1 MPKFVTVATTDEL
14 GLGGAK
20 QVHVDGK
27 TLALFNL
34 AGTYYAIDDTCPH
47 RGGSLS
53 QGAIEGDQVTCPRHG
68 AVFRITSGE
77 VLRPP
82 AQTAV
87 AGYTVRVAAVEVVQ
101 RAEPIEDPAKDLK
114 TLVVD
119 EATTEVRIR

>member
-1 MPKFVTVATTDEL
+1 MKIVVIGGSGRIGTIVMCKEEGREMPTFVTVATTDEL

-20 QVHVDGK
+20 QVQVDGK

-53 QGAIEGDQVTCPRHG
+53 QGAIEGEQVTCPRHG
-68 AVFRITSGE
+68 AVFRITTGE

-87 AGYTVRVAAVEVVQ
+87 AGYTVRVSGKNVEV
-101 RAEPIEDPAKDLK
+101 EI
-114 TLVVD
+114 
-119 EATTEVRIR
+119 

>member
-1 MPKFVTVATTDEL
+1 MCKEEGREMPTFVTVATTDEL

-27 TLALFNL
+27 TLALFNV
-34 AGTYYAIDDTCPH
+34 AGTYYALDDTCPH

-53 QGAIEGDQVTCPRHG
+53 QGAIAGEQVTCPRHG
-68 AVFRITSGE
+68 AVFRITTGE

-87 AGYTVRVAAVEVVQ
+87 AGYTVRVSGKNVEV
-101 RAEPIEDPAKDLK
+101 EI
-114 TLVVD
+114 
-119 EATTEVRIR
+119 

>member
-1 MPKFVTVATTDEL
+1 MKIVVIGGSGRIGTTVMCKEEGREMPTFVTVATTDEL

-20 QVHVDGK
+20 QVQVDGK

-53 QGAIEGDQVTCPRHG
+53 QGAIEGEQVTCPRHG
-68 AVFRITSGE
+68 AVFRITTGE

-87 AGYTVRVAAVEVVQ
+87 AG
-101 RAEPIEDPAKDLK
+101 
-114 TLVVD
+114 
-119 EATTEVRIR
+119 